1 MTKVLQVYKCEICG
15 NIVEML
21 HEGAGALICCGQKMA
36 LYEENTREAA
46 TEKHIPVME
55 KIDGGFKVTVGSVI
69 HPTLDEHYIEW
80 IELLAGNLV
89 LRKMLKPG
97 DTPEA
102 TFLID
107 AESVTA
113 RAYCNLHGLWKG
125 NL

>member
-36 LYEENTREAA
+36 LYEENTREDA